1 MYGWLLDLFSV
12 LLAQKSL
19 ERRHTAYPTT
29 YISRVN
35 EGTCDKLR
43 RYEICSQDVMSHK
56 LENIM
61 GINTKVWYYKVFIQF
76 TFKMM
81 SKFQYILL
89 VAYR

>member
-29 YISRVN
+29 YISRVT

-56 LENIM
+56 LENIT
-61 GINTKVWYYKVFIQF
+61 GINTKV
-76 TFKMM
+76 
-81 SKFQYILL
+81 
-89 VAYR
+89 